1 MIVISSG
8 KIHMTLIWKVLEKKT
23 SHVRV
28 HCKVTVTKTLGLCMR
43 SLSKTEG
50 SLLIIL
56 VTT

>member
-1 MIVISSG
+1 
-8 KIHMTLIWKVLEKKT
+8 MTLIWKVLEKKAL
-23 SHVRV
+23 HVRV
-28 HCKVTVTKTLGLCMR
+28 HCEVTVTKTLGLCMR